1 MPNPV
6 RAGSSLGTVVRA
18 VVFDFFG
25 TLTVPI
31 PAEHHRVHL
40 TPVAEAL
47 GCDPAVFHDAWTAS
61 FYDRATGAWG
71 TPRESMRR
79 ALGHLDLDLSDTRL
93 DHALAVRTRL
103 FGEYVELRSD
113 AVATL
118 TELRDRGLRIGVL
131 SDCTDDL
138 PTLWPSVPVAPLVDV
153 TVFSYEHGAHKPDPA
168 LYETVCTQLGV
179 LASECLYV
187 GDGGSDELAGAE
199 RAGMRAVQIAAD
211 GHLGYGH
218 VPWAGPT
225 IGSLSELLKG
235 IA

>member
-1 MPNPV
+1 M
-6 RAGSSLGTVVRA
+6 VRA

-31 PAEHHRVHL
+31 PADHHRVHL

-47 GCDPAVFHDAWTAS
+47 GCDPGEFQEAWSAS
-61 FYDRATGAWG
+61 FYHRATGVWG
-71 TPRESMRR
+71 SPRESMRR
-79 ALGHLDLDLSDTRL
+79 ALGHLDLDLSDARL
-93 DHALAVRTRL
+93 THALEVRTGL

-118 TELRDRGLRIGVL
+118 RGLRERGLRIAVL

-138 PTLWPSVPVAPLVDV
+138 PSLWSSIEVAPLVDV
-153 TVFSYEHGAHKPDPA
+153 TVFSYEHGAHKPDPV
-168 LYETVCTQLGV
+168 LYESTCTELGV

-199 RAGMRAVQIAAD
+199 RAGMRAVRIAAE
-211 GHLGYGH
+211 GHLSYGQ
-218 VPWAGPT
+218 VAWDGPV
-225 IGSLSELLKG
+225 IGALGDLLDSPHLS
-235 IA
+235 

>member
-1 MPNPV
+1 M
-6 RAGSSLGTVVRA
+6 VRA

-61 FYDRATGAWG
+61 FYDRATGSWG
-71 TPRESMRR
+71 PPRDSLRR
-79 ALGHLDLDLSDTRL
+79 ALGHLDLDLSDGRIE
-93 DHALAVRTRL
+93 HALAVRTAL
-103 FGEYVELRSD
+103 FSEYVELRHD
-113 AVATL
+113 AIATL
-118 TELRDRGLRIGVL
+118 VALRARGLKVGVL

-138 PTLWPSVPVAPLVDV
+138 PTLWPSVPVAPLVDA
-153 TVFSYEHGAHKPDPA
+153 TVFSYEHGAHKPDPV
-168 LYETVCTQLGV
+168 LYEIACTQLDV
-179 LASECLYV
+179 LASDCLYV

-199 RAGMRAVQIAAD
+199 RAGMRAVQIEAD

-218 VPWAGPT
+218 VDWRGPV
-225 IGSLSELLKG
+225 ISSLADLL
-235 IA
+235 ASPHLS